1 MLMSWRGASERCGE
15 RQPLGVLDMAR
26 PRTGNKRE
34 RMVSAAIDLFAQ
46 NGFHNTTTAQISE
59 CAGVAA
65 GTL

>member
-1 MLMSWRGASERCGE
+1 
-15 RQPLGVLDMAR
+15 MAR